1 MAAKKGNKYAKG
13 NKGGRK
19 TLYKAEFADQAYSL
33 ALLGYTD
40 VELADYFAVTEKT
53 LDNWKKAHKEFVQS
67 IKRGKTIMDAKVA
80 ENLCKRANGY
90 TYDEVHYEKVDL
102 KESLEDS
109 DVDDLKI
116 DVFKKKVITKEVA
129 PDVTAQIFWLK
140 NRQPQLWRDKQ
151 STELTGKDGKDLFK
165 GMTDDELETKIKELE
180 AKNKLIDGK

>member
-33 ALLGYTD
+33 ALLGFTD
-40 VELADYFAVTEKT
+40 KEFADSFGVTEGT
-53 LDNWKKAHKEFVQS
+53 IQNWKKDHKEFLSS
-67 IKRGKTIMDAKVA
+67 IKRGRIIADGQIA
-80 ENLCKRANGY
+80 ENLYKRARGY
-90 TYDEVHYEKVDL
+90 SYDEVHFEKVDL
-102 KESLEDS
+102 KDSLEDS
-109 DVDDLKI
+109 DIEDLKI

-165 GMTDDELETKIKELE
+165 GMSDEELEVKIKDLE
-180 AKNKLIDGK
+180 AKKKLIDGK

>member
-1 MAAKKGNKYAKG
+1 MAAKKGNKYALG

-19 TLYKAEFADQAYSL
+19 TLYNSEFANQAYSL

-40 VELADYFAVTEKT
+40 VQMAESFGVTEACFNK
-53 LDNWKKAHKEFVQS
+53 WKKAHKEFVLS

-90 TYDEVHYEKVDL
+90 SYDEVHFEKVDI
-102 KESLEDS
+102 KELIEASENDEI
-109 DVDDLKI
+109 KI
-116 DVFKKKVITKEVA
+116 DAFKKKVITKEVA

-165 GMTDDELETKIKELE
+165 GMTDEELEVKIKELE
-180 AKNKLIDGK
+180 AKNRLIDGK